1 MFYCNSKNKIHYGIS
16 WLIDLAVIIL
26 SIFCFCCFSS
36 AFSYC
41 WCMFP
46 ILKTNIWHSFLT
58 SCCLYQCILYSV
70 SDLSEIFH
78 LHEVLD
84 YSSNFLRKPEKEVKN
99 KHFSP
104 IRSLTELWIQ
114 KKDVI
119 SYQFYSYR
127 ICLFQVLLILQ
138 PLDVISLFLLLKQQ
152 TVCINSSGQ
161 I

>member
-1 MFYCNSKNKIHYGIS
+1 MFYCNFKNKIHYGIS
-16 WLIDLAVIIL
+16 WQIDLAVIIL
-26 SIFCFCCFSS
+26 SIFCFCCFCLL
-36 AFSYC
+36 FPIVYVC
-41 WCMFP
+41 FP
-46 ILKTNIWHSFLT
+46 ILKSNSWLSFLT

-99 KHFSP
+99 KHFSQ

-114 KKDVI
+114 KKNAI

-127 ICLFQVLLILQ
+127 ICLFQVLLIFQ